1 MSTGR
6 RRASVRARNGSS
18 GRINDHFLVK
28 KSASLPKHHSPGP
41 LEPNSC
47 QSLQVSDNSWAE
59 RIKEQADR
67 VSRAREEFQERLRD
81 QKLHCGRIE
90 ELADGLAQLLSEAV
104 GPKKYADTE
113 PWAGELGQMRAGF
126 RGRQGLS
133 TIVVVGDTGTGK
145 SSLLN
150 AILDESSVLP
160 TNCNG
165 RACTGPPSPPPP
177 LGARARNRSPRRRS
191 PGLR

>member
-1 MSTGR
+1 M
-6 RRASVRARNGSS
+6 
-18 GRINDHFLVK
+18 
-28 KSASLPKHHSPGP
+28 
-41 LEPNSC
+41 
-47 QSLQVSDNSWAE
+47 QVSDNSWAE